1 MDLPNVSPVL
11 MVFQPLSLPNISK
24 HVDYQVFSD
33 PESSLQAPPPPS
45 TMKEGGT
52 HGKLKLTDACG
63 VVVWLRIPEETNSWL
78 KLGAPQL
85 RLLVYKPHEL

>member
-1 MDLPNVSPVL
+1 MYLK
-11 MVFQPLSLPNISK
+11 SLDGFSTPFFTK
-24 HVDYQVFSD
+24 HVDYQVSD

-52 HGKLKLTDACG
+52 HGKPTDACG

-78 KLGAPQL
+78 KLGL
-85 RLLVYKPHEL
+85 FIG